1 MKPLRDAFG
10 EELVSL
16 GGQHPELVVVTA
28 DIAWSSRV
36 EWFAATYPDR
46 YFQVGI
52 AEQNMMSVA
61 AGLATTGKIVFAT
74 TLAVF
79 ATRRVV
85 DQIAISIAYPQLNV
99 KIFGTLTGLY
109 ASKTGATHQAFEDV
123 AIMRALPN
131 MTIVEPGDE
140 RDVRRLLREVVEMK
154 GPVYFRV
161 ASVTGPD
168 LFDDSYRPSLGR
180 AEVLRTGADVTLI
193 GTGIMTGRALDA
205 ARMLGSAGIEA
216 TVLHVHTIKPI
227 DVQAIVAAAART
239 KAVVTVENH
248 RIIGGLGS
256 AVAEVLSENCPVRL
270 RRLGMPD
277 IFGESGSDD
286 DLTEK
291 YGFSAQHI
299 AEATRQLLATLP
311 S

>member
-1 MKPLRDAFG
+1 
-10 EELVSL
+10 
-16 GGQHPELVVVTA
+16 
-28 DIAWSSRV
+28 V
-36 EWFAATYPDR
+36 EGFAAAYPDR
-46 YFQVGI
+46 FFQVGI

-61 AGLATTGKIVFAT
+61 AGLATTGKTVFAT

-85 DQIAISIAYPQLNV
+85 DQVAISIAFPRLNV

-109 ASKTGATHQAFEDV
+109 AAKTGATHQAFEDV

-140 RDVRRLLREVVEMK
+140 RDVRLLLKEIIEFQ

-161 ASVTGPD
+161 AGVSAPD
-168 LFDDSYRPSLGR
+168 IFDGSYHPSLGR
-180 AEVLRTGADVTLI
+180 AEVLRTGTDVTLI
-193 GTGIMTGRALDA
+193 GTGIMTARALEA
-205 ARMLGSAGIEA
+205 ARILGSTGIEA
-216 TVLHVHTIKPI
+216 TVLHMHTIKPI
-227 DVQAIVAAAART
+227 DVQAIVASAGAT

-256 AVAEVLSENCPVRL
+256 AVAEVLSEHCPVRL

-277 IFGESGSDD
+277 IFGESGFDGE
-286 DLTEK
+286 LTEK

-299 AEATRQLLATLP
+299 AEAARQMLATTLP
-311 S
+311 